1 MKIEDKKAFFTLVAM
16 TAEAY
21 DVTNISKGRLALMF
35 DDLQDYSIE
44 QIAAAFREHRQ
55 ACKWFPKVSELIERM
70 TPNTEQVAMVSWA
83 EVLPLLRDSRNAK
96 SPDPVTERVIQD
108 LGGWVRL
115 GQQTSDQLVWTAKE
129 FAQRYAMYA
138 EHGSDMPRIAGP
150 RKGLMLVGRDE

>member
-1 MKIEDKKAFFTLVAM
+1 MNIEDKKAFFTLVAM

-44 QIAAAFREHRQ
+44 QIAAAFREHRR

-70 TPNTEQVAMVSWA
+70 TPNTEQVAMVAWA

-96 SPDPVTERVIQD
+96 SPDAVTERVIQD

-138 EHGSDMPRIAGP
+138 EHGSDMPRISGP
-150 RKGLMLVGRDE
+150 RNGLRLIGR